1 MAEHDYT
8 ERCSIKQ
15 NDEIGALAATLDE
28 LGSRLLDAD
37 EAGRKLEKLRR
48 SFIANI
54 SHELRT
60 PVTVIRGSLE
70 ALNDK
75 VVTDKEEVE
84 QYYRQMLKES
94 LFLQERFWEA
104 VLKVCMIYLITA
116 DIQIPFFYAK
126 NTIFSLV

>member
-8 ERCSIKQ
+8 ERCNIKQ
-15 NDEIGALAATLDE
+15 NDEIGALADTLDE
-28 LGSRLLDAD
+28 LGDRLLDAD

-75 VVTDKEEVE
+75 VVTDPAEVE
-84 QYYRQMLKES
+84 GS
-94 LFLQERFWEA
+94 H
-104 VLKVCMIYLITA
+104 
-116 DIQIPFFYAK
+116 
-126 NTIFSLV
+126 